1 MYVWEKIKLEIIANI
16 NEILGENLATAE
28 DLIIPPNPEF
38 GDLGI
43 ALFGLAKKIKTLPV
57 SRGASHPS
65 LEGTPQSIS
74 DHILNSIKYN
84 DVIIGAK
91 AAGPY
96 LNFFLNKK
104 NLAENV
110 IAEIDAKKEK
120 FGQNNSALTLP
131 LRQAQGKPSA
141 PPKADKGGAATPEVS
156 GFNNPLNRGDLKKKI
171 VLEFSNGNTHKEF
184 HVGHLRNICYGD
196 AVTKILNAGGAEAI
210 PVSYINDFGI
220 HVAKTLWD
228 LDAYVKEN
236 LNGKK
241 LDDFSET
248 EKGYLLGKIYV
259 DASNKEKDNP
269 IATQMI
275 GGWKQKIEAREGEE
289 YALWQK
295 TRLWSI
301 ANFAA
306 VYADLGVK
314 FTDTLYESELVDEG
328 KKIVEELL
336 AKNILKKSE
345 GAIIADLS
353 DYKLDVLV
361 FVRSN
366 GTATYSVA
374 DLALAREKERRYSPD
389 ESIVIVDIRQELYF
403 KQLFKILELSGAKE
417 KFLHLGYDFVKLT
430 SGMMSSRTG
439 NVITYQEL
447 KEQLLAKCEA
457 ETKKR
462 HEDWDEEKIKSNAI
476 KIGLGAAKFEMLKV
490 GAKSIITFDIEKAL
504 ALEGYTSAYIHY
516 AYARIQSILR
526 KIKNEKL
533 EIRNIDFTKLS
544 ETKEIELVKK
554 LAIYPEIVIKASV
567 EYDPSVIAKYVYEL
581 AQLLNDYYH
590 SVPVLQAE
598 EEIKNARLALL
609 SSVAQVIK
617 NGLSLLGI
625 ETVDE
630 M

>member
-1 MYVWEKIKLEIIANI
+1 MNAWKKIKLEIVANI
-16 NEILGENLATAE
+16 NEILGVELATAD

-43 ALFGLAKKIKTLPV
+43 ALFGLAKKLGQAPN
-57 SRGASHPS
+57 
-65 LEGTPQSIS
+65 EIS
-74 DHILNSIKYN
+74 DKILNGIKYN

-96 LNFFLNKK
+96 LNFFLDK
-104 NLAENV
+104 NNLVENVLAEINV
-110 IAEIDAKKEK
+110 EKEK
-120 FGQNNSALTLP
+120 FGQNTPRPRGASTP
-131 LRQAQGKPSA
+131 L
-141 PPKADKGGAATPEVS
+141 D
-156 GFNNPLNRGDLKKKI
+156 RGELRNEKI

-196 AVTKILNAGGAEAI
+196 SLVKIFTANGAEAI

-228 LDAYVKEN
+228 LGAYVKEN

-241 LDDFSET
+241 LDDFSEA

-259 DASNKEKDNP
+259 DASNKEKDNSV
-269 IATQMI
+269 ATQMI

-289 YALWQK
+289 YKLWQK

-306 VYADLGVK
+306 VYADLGIK

-374 DLALAREKERRYSPD
+374 DLALSREKERRYSPD
-389 ESIVIVDIRQELYF
+389 ESIVIVDVRQELYF

-417 KFLHLGYDFVKLT
+417 KFLHLGYDFVKLPT
-430 SGMMSSRTG
+430 GMMASRTG
-439 NVITYQEL
+439 NVLTYQEL

-457 ETKKR
+457 EAKKR
-462 HEDWDEEKIKSNAI
+462 HEDWDEDKIKSNAL

-504 ALEGYTSAYIHY
+504 ALEGYTSAYIQY

-526 KIKNEKL
+526 KIINYQL
-533 EIRNIDFTKLS
+533 SIINIDFEKLV
-544 ETKEIELVKK
+544 EVKEIMLVKK
-554 LAIYPEIVIKASV
+554 LAVYPEIIERAGA

-581 AQLLNDYYH
+581 AQMLNDYYH
-590 SVPVLQAE
+590 AVPVLQAE

-617 NGLSLLGI
+617 NGLGLLGI
-625 ETVDE
+625 ETVEE

>member
-1 MYVWEKIKLEIIANI
+1 MNTWKKIKLKIIANI
-16 NEILGENLATAE
+16 NEILGENLAAAE

-43 ALFGLAKKIKTLPV
+43 ALFGLAKKLGKNPN
-57 SRGASHPS
+57 
-65 LEGTPQSIS
+65 EIS
-74 DHILNSIKYN
+74 DNILNGIKYN

-110 IAEIDAKKEK
+110 ITEIDAEKED
-120 FGQNNSALTLP
+120 FGKNNSALTHP
-131 LRQAQGKPSA
+131 VSRGASHPSQE
-141 PPKADKGGAATPEVS
+141 G
-156 GFNNPLNRGDLKKKI
+156 NKKI

-196 AVTKILNAGGAEAI
+196 AVTKILNACGAEAI

-241 LDDFSET
+241 LDDFSEA
-248 EKGYLLGKIYV
+248 EKGFLLGKIYV

-289 YALWQK
+289 YALWKK

-306 VYADLGVK
+306 VYADLGIK

-374 DLALAREKERRYSPD
+374 DLALSREKERRYSPD

-417 KFLHLGYDFVKLT
+417 KFLHIGYDFVKLPT
-430 SGMMSSRTG
+430 GMMASRTG
-439 NVITYQEL
+439 NVLTYQEL

-457 ETKKR
+457 EAKKR
-462 HEDWDEEKIKSNAI
+462 HEDWNEEKIKSNAL

-504 ALEGYTSAYIHY
+504 ALEGYTSAYIQY
-516 AYARIQSILR
+516 AYARIQSILK
-526 KIKNEKL
+526 KIINYQLSIINVDFAKL
-533 EIRNIDFTKLS
+533 AEV
-544 ETKEIELVKK
+544 KEIMLVKK
-554 LAIYPEIVIKASV
+554 LAIYPEIIGRAGV
-567 EYDPSVIAKYVYEL
+567 EYDPSVIAKYIYEL
-581 AQLLNDYYH
+581 AQMLNDYYH
-590 SVPVLQAE
+590 AVPVLQAE
-598 EEIKNARLALL
+598 EETKNARLALL

-617 NGLSLLGI
+617 NGLGLLGI
-625 ETVDE
+625 ETVEE

>member
-1 MYVWEKIKLEIIANI
+1 MNAWEKIKLEIVANI
-16 NEILGENLATAE
+16 NSILGEELATAD
-28 DLIIPPNPEF
+28 DLIITPNPEL

-43 ALFGLAKKIKTLPV
+43 ALFGLAKKLGKAPN
-57 SRGASHPS
+57 
-65 LEGTPQSIS
+65 EIS
-74 DHILNSIKYN
+74 DKILNGLKYN
-84 DVIIGAK
+84 EVITGAK

-104 NLAENV
+104 NLAEKV
-110 IAEIDAKKEK
+110 IAEIDLQKEK
-120 FGQNNSALTLP
+120 FGQNTP
-131 LRQAQGKPSA
+131 RPR
-141 PPKADKGGAATPEVS
+141 GAATP
-156 GFNNPLNRGDLKKKI
+156 LDRGELRNEKI

-196 AVTKILNAGGAEAI
+196 SLVKILNANGAEAI

-228 LDAYVKEN
+228 LDYYVKEN
-236 LNGKK
+236 LGGKNI
-241 LDDFSET
+241 DDFSEA
-248 EKGYLLGKIYV
+248 EKGFLLGKIYV
-259 DASNKEKDNP
+259 DASTKEKNDPTATP
-269 IATQMI
+269 II
-275 GGWKQKIEAREGEE
+275 GGWKQKIEARQGEE

-306 VYADLGVK
+306 VYADLGIK
-314 FTDTLYESELVDEG
+314 FQDTLYESELVDEG

-374 DLALAREKERRYSPD
+374 DLALSREKERRYSPD
-389 ESIVIVDIRQELYF
+389 ESIVLTDVRQELYF

-417 KFLHLGYDFVKLT
+417 KFLHLGYDFVKLP

-447 KEQLLAKCEA
+447 KEELLAKCVAEA
-457 ETKKR
+457 KKR
-462 HEDWDEEKIKSNAI
+462 HTDWDEEKIKSNAL

-504 ALEGYTSAYIHY
+504 ALEGYTSAYIQY

-526 KIKNEKL
+526 KIKNEELRIK
-533 EIRNIDFTKLS
+533 NVDFSKLS
-544 ETKEIELVKK
+544 EIKEIELVKK
-554 LAIYPEIVIKASV
+554 LAVYPEIIEKAGI

-581 AQLLNDYYH
+581 AQMLNDYYH
-590 SVPVLQAE
+590 AVPVLQAE

-617 NGLSLLGI
+617 NGLGLLGI

>member
-1 MYVWEKIKLEIIANI
+1 MLYAWEKIKQNIAANLSKILNKEI
-16 NEILGENLATAE
+16 TA
-28 DLIIPPNPEF
+28 DKLVLPPNPEM
-38 GDLGI
+38 GDLGLP
-43 ALFGLAKKIKTLPV
+43 LFDLAKETGKNPAELAREIAEKYP
-57 SRGASHPS
+57 A
-65 LEGTPQSIS
+65 EGEA
-74 DHILNSIKYN
+74 K
-84 DVIIGAK
+84 AK

-96 LNFFLNKK
+96 LNFILEKK
-104 NLAENV
+104 YLAENILAE
-110 IAEIDAKKEK
+110 IAEQKEEYGK
-120 FGQNNSALTLP
+120 NNTP
-131 LRQAQGKPSA
+131 RPSA
-141 PPKADKGGAATPEVS
+141 FAEATADKSETP
-156 GFNNPLNRGDLKKKI
+156 LDRGELRNEKI
-171 VLEFSNGNTHKEF
+171 VLEFSNGNTHKEL
-184 HVGHLRNICYGD
+184 HIGHLRNICYGD
-196 AVTKILNAGGAEAI
+196 SLTKILKASGASAI

-228 LDAYVKEN
+228 LDSYVKEN
-236 LNGKK
+236 LGGKNIE
-241 LDDFSET
+241 DFSEA
-248 EKGYLLGKIYV
+248 ERGYLLGKIYV
-259 DASNKEKDNP
+259 DASQKEKANP
-269 IATQMI
+269 DLTAEI
-275 GGWKQKIEAREGEE
+275 GAWKQKIENREGEE

-306 VYADLGVK
+306 VYADLDIK
-314 FTDTLYESELVDEG
+314 FQDTLYESELVEEG

-345 GAIIADLS
+345 GAIIADLTE
-353 DYKLDVLV
+353 YKLDVLV

-417 KFLHLGYDFVKLT
+417 KFLHLGYDFVKLP

-447 KEQLLAKCEA
+447 KEEILNKCVA

-462 HEDWDEEKIKSNAI
+462 HEDWDEEKIKDNAK
-476 KIGLGAAKFEMLKV
+476 KIGLGAIKFEMLKV

-504 ALEGYTSAYIHY
+504 SLEGYTSAYIQY
-516 AYARIQSILR
+516 AYARIRSILR
-526 KIKNEKL
+526 KNSPL
-533 EIRNIDFTKLS
+533 ERGGELPLLGGVDAPRGRGGLASRGVLTMAGENLS
-544 ETKEIELVKK
+544 ETKEIGLIKK
-554 LAIYPEIVIKASV
+554 MALYPEIVEAAGKS
-567 EYDPSVIAKYVYEL
+567 YDPSEIAKYVYEV

-590 SVPVLQAE
+590 AVPVLQAE

-609 SSVAQVIK
+609 SSVAQVIQ
-617 NGLSLLGI
+617 NGLALLGI
-625 ETVDE
+625 ETVEE

>member
-1 MYVWEKIKLEIIANI
+1 MYAWEKIKQEIVAKI
-16 NEILGENLATAE
+16 NSLLGQDLATAK
-28 DLIIPPNPEF
+28 DLIVPPNPEF

-43 ALFGLAKKIKTLPV
+43 ALFALAKKIGKAPN
-57 SRGASHPS
+57 
-65 LEGTPQSIS
+65 EIS
-74 DHILNSIKYN
+74 DLILNNLKY
-84 DVIIGAK
+84 DETIIGAK

-96 LNFFLNKK
+96 LNFFLNKN
-104 NLAENV
+104 NLAAGT
-110 IAEIDAKKEK
+110 ITEIGTKKEN
-120 FGQNNSALTLP
+120 FGQSEAG
-131 LRQAQGKPSA
+131 QKS
-141 PPKADKGGAATPEVS
+141 
-156 GFNNPLNRGDLKKKI
+156 KI
-171 VLEFSNGNTHKEF
+171 VIEFSNGNTHKEL
-184 HVGHLRNICYGD
+184 HIGHLRNIAYGD
-196 AVTKILNAGGAEAI
+196 SVTKILNASGFTAI

-236 LNGKK
+236 LGGKK
-241 LDDFSET
+241 LDDFSEA

-259 DASNKEKDNP
+259 DASAKEKDDP
-269 IATQMI
+269 VATQMI
-275 GGWKQKIEAREGEE
+275 GGWKQKIENRQGEE

-306 VYADLGVK
+306 VYQDLQIK
-314 FTDTLYESELVDEG
+314 FQDTLYESELVDEG

-374 DLALAREKERRYSPD
+374 DLALSREKERRYSPD
-389 ESIVIVDIRQELYF
+389 ESIVVVDIRQALYF
-403 KQLFKILELSGAKE
+403 QQLFKILELSGAKE
-417 KFLHLGYDFVKLT
+417 KFVHLGYDFVKLP
-430 SGMMSSRTG
+430 SGMMASRTG
-439 NVITYQEL
+439 NVLTYQEL
-447 KEQLLAKCEA
+447 KEQLLSKCEA
-457 ETKKR
+457 EAKKR
-462 HEDWDEEKIKSNAI
+462 HEDWDDAKIKTNSA

-504 ALEGYTSAYIHY
+504 ALEGFTSAYIQY

-526 KIKNEKL
+526 KITNYKLQITNINFEKL
-533 EIRNIDFTKLS
+533 TE
-544 ETKEIELVKK
+544 EKEIGLIKK
-554 LAIYPEIVIKASV
+554 LAVFPEIVEAAGKD
-567 EYDPSVIAKYVYEL
+567 YDPSTIAKYIYEL
-581 AQLLNDYYH
+581 AQMLNDYYH
-590 SVPVLQAE
+590 TVPVLQAE

-617 NGLSLLGI
+617 NGLGLLGI
-625 ETVDE
+625 ETVEE

>member
-1 MYVWEKIKLEIIANI
+1 MNAWEKIKFEIIAKI
-16 NEILGENLATAE
+16 NEILGAELATAD

-43 ALFGLAKKIKTLPV
+43 ALFGLAKKLGKAPN
-57 SRGASHPS
+57 
-65 LEGTPQSIS
+65 EIS
-74 DHILNSIKYN
+74 DKILNSIKYN
-84 DVIIGAK
+84 EVITGAK

-96 LNFFLNKK
+96 LNFFLDKK
-104 NLAENV
+104 NMVENV
-110 IAEIDAKKEK
+110 ITEIDVEKEK
-120 FGQNNSALTLP
+120 FGQNSSALTHP
-131 LRQAQGKPSA
+131 VSRGASHPSQE
-141 PPKADKGGAATPEVS
+141 G
-156 GFNNPLNRGDLKKKI
+156 NKKI

-196 AVTKILNAGGAEAI
+196 SLVKILNANGAEAI

-228 LDAYVKEN
+228 LDSYVKEN
-236 LNGKK
+236 LGGKNI
-241 LDDFSET
+241 DDFSEA

-269 IATQMI
+269 VATQMI
-275 GGWKQKIEAREGEE
+275 GGWKQKIESREGEE

-306 VYADLGVK
+306 VYADLGIK
-314 FTDTLYESELVDEG
+314 FQDTLYESELVDEG
-328 KKIVEELL
+328 KKIVDELL

-374 DLALAREKERRYSPD
+374 DLALSREKERRYSPD
-389 ESIVIVDIRQELYF
+389 ESIVIVDVRQELYF
-403 KQLFKILELSGAKE
+403 KQLFKILELSGSRE
-417 KFLHLGYDFVKLT
+417 KFLHLGYDFVKLP

-447 KEQLLAKCEA
+447 KEELLAKCVAEA
-457 ETKKR
+457 KKR
-462 HEDWDEEKIKSNAI
+462 HEDWDEAKIKSNAL

-504 ALEGYTSAYIHY
+504 ALEGFTSAYIQY
-516 AYARIQSILR
+516 AYARIQSISR
-526 KIKNEKL
+526 KSPLSRGVTEGWGVLANVGEKL
-533 EIRNIDFTKLS
+533 TE
-544 ETKEIELVKK
+544 EKEISLIKK
-554 LAIYPEIVIKASV
+554 LAVFSEIIERAGV
-567 EYDPSVIAKYVYEL
+567 EYDPSVVAKYVYEL
-581 AQLLNDYYH
+581 AQMLNDYYH
-590 SVPVLQAE
+590 AIPVLQAE
-598 EEIKNARLALL
+598 EETKNARLALL
-609 SSVAQVIK
+609 GSVAQVIK
-617 NGLSLLGI
+617 NGLGLLGI
-625 ETVDE
+625 ETVEE